1 MKKLFL
7 IFHGRFPSEK
17 AASLFTAK
25 NAEAFSRQGFDVT
38 VLVPKRKNIPT
49 EDAFAFYGISQS
61 FKIVYVPMVD
71 IFDTFL
77 LKYIAFVASM
87 FSFSWSIFYFLKKN
101 YTEGDIVYSNE
112 IVPLFFVS
120 KIVPNCFY
128 EMHDFPESKLFFF
141 GHALGLM
148 RWVLVHNKWKLK
160 RVYELFPRLRKDLFL
175 YEPNAVDVRDFDVSI
190 STAQARK
197 DLGLSPDKKIIVYTG
212 HLYGWKGVDT
222 LAEAARLLPLDFEVI
237 FVGGTS
243 HDVDSFLKRYG
254 DMKNI
259 QVVGHK
265 PHAQIPLWQKA
276 ADVLV
281 LPNTGKEKISLYY
294 TSPMKLFEY
303 MASKKPIVASDIP
316 SIREIIGEDSAVFF
330 KPDDAVSLAEAIR
343 SCVDGDRSHLVEK
356 AFLLAQKH
364 TWYKRAERIV
374 RFMKQK

>member
-25 NAEAFSRQGFDVT
+25 NAEAFSKQGFEVT
-38 VLVPKRKNIPT
+38 VLVPKRKNVHT
-49 EDAFAFYGISQS
+49 KDAFAFYGISQS
-61 FKIVYVPMVD
+61 FKIEYLPVVD

-77 LKYIAFVASM
+77 LKYIAFVMSM
-87 FSFSWSIFYFLKKN
+87 FSFSWSVFYFLKKN

-120 KIVPNCFY
+120 KIAPNCFY

-141 GHALGLM
+141 GHTLGLM
-148 RWVLVHNKWKLK
+148 RWVLVHNRWKLK
-160 RVYELFPRLRKDLFL
+160 RVHELFPRLRKDLFL
-175 YEPNAVDVRDFDVSI
+175 YEPNAVDTDDFDVSI
-190 STAQARK
+190 PTEQARK
-197 DLGLSPDKKIIVYTG
+197 ELGISLDKKIIVYTG

-243 HDVDSFLKRYG
+243 HDVDSFLKKYG
-254 DMKNI
+254 DVKNI

-316 SIREIIGEDSAVFF
+316 SIREIVDESSVAFF
-330 KPDDAVSLAEAIR
+330 KPDDAVSLRDALIL
-343 SCVDGDRSHLVEK
+343 CVKGDRSHIVENAFSLV
-356 AFLLAQKH
+356 QNH
-364 TWYKRAERIV
+364 TWHKRAERIV